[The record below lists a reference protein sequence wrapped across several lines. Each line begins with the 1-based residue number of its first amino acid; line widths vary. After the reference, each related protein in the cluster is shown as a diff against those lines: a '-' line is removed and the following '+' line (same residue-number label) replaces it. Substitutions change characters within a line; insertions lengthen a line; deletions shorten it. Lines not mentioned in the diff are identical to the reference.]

1 MSAPRGRTEIF
12 DFEAGDASEARVYY
26 SGNSR
31 WGVDTVH
38 FYILDARCNPTCPV
52 PSYRSSFVA
61 SQRASAPCGI
71 SIGGRSMQQVSFEIP
86 QGNNA
91 SQPRTFTLRDDGLTG
106 DVKSHS
112 DLITKSHKN
121 VIDKVGKAGRKKR
134 FK

>member
-1 MSAPRGRTEIF
+1 M
-12 DFEAGDASEARVYY
+12 
-26 SGNSR
+26 
-31 WGVDTVH
+31 
-38 FYILDARCNPTCPV
+38 
-52 PSYRSSFVA
+52 
-61 SQRASAPCGI
+61 PCGI

-91 SQPRTFTLRDDGLTG
+91 RLSRTFTLRDDGLTG

-121 VIDKVGKAGRKKR
+121 VIDNAGKAGRKKR